1 MREITWKN
9 VNSLA
14 NSSGVQQAIGNL
26 QESLA
31 HWVMGTKY
39 IDKRLAN
46 EEEYRKN
53 LNKPIQMQL

>member
-1 MREITWKN
+1 MEN

-14 NSSGVQQAIGNL
+14 NSSEVQQAIGNL
-26 QESLA
+26 QESLSA
-31 HWVMGTKY
+31 LGNVGTKY